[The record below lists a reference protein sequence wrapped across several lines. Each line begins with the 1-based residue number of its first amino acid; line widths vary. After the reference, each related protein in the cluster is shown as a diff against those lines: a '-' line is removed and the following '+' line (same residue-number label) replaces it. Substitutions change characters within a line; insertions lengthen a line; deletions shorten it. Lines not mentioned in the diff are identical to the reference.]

1 MLGGMKV
8 KFAKCINDVCN
19 ILNKDICCCDCL
31 NTDRCEFVCPAYK
44 FDECEQRFYEEIT
57 NE

>member
-19 ILNKDICCCDCL
+19 ILYVMFLMFYVDKTNK
-31 NTDRCEFVCPAYK
+31 TGGR
-44 FDECEQRFYEEIT
+44 
-57 NE
+57 